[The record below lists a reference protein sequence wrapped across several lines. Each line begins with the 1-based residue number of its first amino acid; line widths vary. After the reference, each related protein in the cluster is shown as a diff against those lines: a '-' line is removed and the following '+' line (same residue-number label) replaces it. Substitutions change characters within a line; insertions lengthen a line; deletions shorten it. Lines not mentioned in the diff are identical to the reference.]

1 MRDVTFPPP
10 LARGDRIL
18 VVSLSSNTA
27 SRFGQRLRRGVRELE
42 RSGFEVRL
50 GAHVSDS
57 RQPGLETVA
66 TRLADLHHGFADPGV
81 TAIVSA
87 IGGWASH
94 QLLDSV
100 DLELVRANP
109 KWFIGYSDTSSF
121 HLLLSERA
129 GLASVY
135 GPAVLPQ
142 FGEFGGVR
150 RYALDSLLQ
159 ATRREAYEASWAD
172 TRVDERLRWETEDGV
187 RRAEVR
193 APAPVVIREGVG
205 RGEVLALNLETLMS
219 HAGTRYWPRLS
230 GRILLVE
237 ISDSA
242 LEWQALRLVHQLSQ
256 QEEFGHLRGLALG
269 RIPRGIGI
277 DAGTVLKRLREVT
290 GPLAIPVVADLPF
303 GHVDPI
309 MSIALRRTAELT
321 AEAGGRVSLRFD
333 ALGDPL
339 ADSPA
344 DRPADR
350 PGDGTRDVP
359 AARPEAAAQPE
370 RFARPMSGTPR
381 PPAHGHGP
389 APAEPAEARCPAH
402 GDVDGLLTTDPYRA
416 YSVLWAAGEAATW
429 HEPTRSW
436 YVTDPVHVREMLT
449 DRRFVARGASPLEPA
464 LVGAPGAEAVEELE
478 AFLGC
483 WPVFSDAPVQ
493 RTASQAL
500 RRSFSRA
507 RAEQL
512 RPAFRTAFAGIVERA
527 DRHRPVATFARPV
540 SEAMLSLLL
549 GLTADEVDLLRSM
562 TAATIGYLS
571 NDGQDV
577 AMARAALDRIGELEE
592 WLAERGSR
600 GGQDWLLTELDAAG
614 VELSRREL
622 AAVYMQVVTGA
633 LDPTSHALTGALR
646 FVRHSPQARALA
658 AAGDFAALVEL
669 CLGHDTGFHFAPRRS
684 GCPIAFHGREIGAG
698 ERVVGVLAWAAS
710 VEAGNDGGTAP
721 GTPRGSGT
729 SLAFGHGRHFCLGA
743 GIAQVAMEEAL
754 RAALAL
760 PAAAGF
766 DVDAVERLPA
776 LGASLYR
783 DPAAEVSPEA

>member
-1 MRDVTFPPP
+1 MR
-10 LARGDRIL
+10 RGDEIL

-27 SRFGQRLRRGVRELE
+27 SRFGPRLRRGVLELE
-42 RSGFEVRL
+42 RSGFRVQL
-50 GAHVSDS
+50 GSHVSDG
-57 RQPGLETVA
+57 RKPCAETVA
-66 TRLADLHHGFADPGV
+66 TRLADLHRGFADTNV
-81 TAIVSA
+81 SAIVSA

-100 DLELVRANP
+100 DLGLIRANP

-150 RYALDSLLQ
+150 RYSLDSLFQ
-159 ATRREAYEASWAD
+159 ATRGEAYEASWAD
-172 TRVDERLRWETEDGV
+172 TRIDERRRWETEDGV

-256 QEEFGHLRGLALG
+256 QREFGLLRGLALG

-277 DAGTVLKRLREVT
+277 DTGTVLKRLREVT

-321 AEAGGRVSLRFD
+321 AEADGHVTLRFD
-333 ALGDPL
+333 ALPDARSAVPVPP
-339 ADSPA
+339 PA
-344 DRPADR
+344 RPDTR
-350 PGDGTRDVP
+350 P
-359 AARPEAAAQPE
+359 ARPEAPPPE
-370 RFARPMSGTPR
+370 RSAPPMPGPPR
-381 PPAHGHGP
+381 PPRGP
-389 APAEPAEARCPAH
+389 DTAPATPEEARCPAH
-402 GDVDGLLTTDPYRA
+402 GTVDRLLTTAPYRA
-416 YSVLWAAGEAATW
+416 YSMLWAAGEAATW

-436 YVTDPVHVREMLT
+436 YVTDPAHVREVLT
-449 DRRFVARGASPLEPA
+449 DRRFAARGASPLEPG
-464 LVGAPGAEAVEELE
+464 LPGTPGAEAVEELE
-478 AFLGC
+478 AFLGH
-483 WPVFSDAPVQ
+483 WPVFSDEPTQ

-512 RPAFRTAFAGIVERA
+512 RPAFRSAFAEIVDRA
-527 DRHRPVATFARPV
+527 DTRRPVATFARPV

-549 GLTADEVDLLRSM
+549 GLSADEVDRLRSM

-577 AMARAALDRIGELEE
+577 GMARAALDRIGELEE
-592 WLAERGSR
+592 WLAERGR
-600 GGQDWLLTELDAAG
+600 TGADWLLTELDAAG
-614 VELSRREL
+614 VELSPREL
-622 AAVYMQVVTGA
+622 AAVYMQIVTGA
-633 LDPTSHALTGALR
+633 LDPTSHALIGALR
-646 FVRHSPQARALA
+646 FVRHSSHAQQAA
-658 AAGDFAALVEL
+658 AAGDFAGLVEL

-684 GCPIAFHGREIGAG
+684 RCPIAFHGREIGAG
-698 ERVVGVLAWAAS
+698 ERVVGVLAWAAA
-710 VEAGNDGGTAP
+710 VEAMDGGTAD
-721 GTPRGSGT
+721 TPDAPQGGGT

-743 GIAQVAMEEAL
+743 GIAQVALEEAL
-754 RAALAL
+754 RAVLTRHDAVE
-760 PAAAGF
+760 F

-776 LGASLYR
+776 LGASVYR
-783 DPAAEVSPEA
+783 DPAPKV